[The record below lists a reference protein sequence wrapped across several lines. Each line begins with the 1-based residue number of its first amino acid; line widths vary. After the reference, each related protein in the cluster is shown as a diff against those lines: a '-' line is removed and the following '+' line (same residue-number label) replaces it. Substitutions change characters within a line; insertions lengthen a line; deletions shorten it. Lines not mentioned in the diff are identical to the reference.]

1 MFVRFSG
8 DKVDAI
14 FSEVTS
20 SVWMKAG
27 RRLLLVHKAAHF
39 CTELV
44 ETKHGNRRKPCEL
57 WTNKFNLEFNKA
69 SLMQICLT
77 DSAIQKCALYQL
89 VWATVFMTGH
99 PDLIFNHPTACK
111 WRSYLVC
118 STDCKHSHA
127 IILVLKTEQSDFVDR
142 WLTKYYMSSTFL
154 VVNTVLKEWI
164 DLLNEDGNLAWMV
177 VWQGFIRMHRN
188 AAGVFNL

>member
-1 MFVRFSG
+1 MP
-8 DKVDAI
+8 
-14 FSEVTS
+14 S
-20 SVWMKAG
+20 S
-27 RRLLLVHKAAHF
+27 RRWRALFELKQVEELLVHKAAHF

-44 ETKHGNRRKPCEL
+44 ETKHGSRRNPVNYGQINSIWNLTRLVSCRFAWQIRRSKSVPCISY
-57 WTNKFNLEFNKA
+57 F
-69 SLMQICLT
+69 
-77 DSAIQKCALYQL
+77 
-89 VWATVFMTGH
+89 WATVFMTGH

>member
-27 RRLLLVHKAAHF
+27 RRIISSQSSTFLHGACWDKAW
-39 CTELV
+39 EP
-44 ETKHGNRRKPCEL
+44 RKPCEL

-69 SLMQICLT
+69 SLMRICLT

-142 WLTKYYMSSTFL
+142 WLTKYYMSITFL

-177 VWQGFIRMHRN
+177 VWQGFIRIHRN

>member
-20 SVWMKAG
+20 SVWMKKAG
-27 RRLLLVHKAAHF
+27 RRIISSQSSTLLHGACWDKAW
-39 CTELV
+39 EPP
-44 ETKHGNRRKPCEL
+44 KPREL

-69 SLMQICLT
+69 SLMRICLT